1 MLFPAPS
8 FSMNSIFSAI
18 KLFFFSAQQR
28 KNQFIK
34 SSRSLRKEE
43 QEELSSLG
51 CNDSAT
57 ANLVGIDS
65 IAIDSGSSNKIFA
78 FFFLSIVNFQF
89 LFKEILSSSSLFILS
104 YFILFYFISFFL
116 STSASHE
123 FLTMTIK
130 KILLDMDKVF
140 FLQ

>member
-78 FFFLSIVNFQF
+78 FFSYPLSIFNSYLKKYYLLPLF
-89 LFKEILSSSSLFILS
+89 LFYL
-104 YFILFYFISFFL
+104 ILFYFISFFL

-130 KILLDMDKVF
+130 KILLDLDKVF

>member
-78 FFFLSIVNFQF
+78 FFSYPLSIFNSYLKKYYLLPLF
-89 LFKEILSSSSLFILS
+89 LFYL
-104 YFILFYFISFFL
+104 ILFYFILFLFFYL
-116 STSASHE
+116 HLPVMN
-123 FLTMTIK
+123 F
-130 KILLDMDKVF
+130 
-140 FLQ
+140 

>member
-89 LFKEILSSSSLFILS
+89 LFKEILFSSSF
-104 YFILFYFISFFL
+104 YFILFYFILFYIFF
-116 STSASHE
+116 SIYICQS
-123 FLTMTIK
+123 
-130 KILLDMDKVF
+130 
-140 FLQ
+140 